1 MTPRMRSTRV
11 RRAPRATI
19 LDYGVGNLHSL
30 VKALTAAGAQV
41 SVDPE
46 PEAALDTDL
55 LVLPGV
61 GAFTAAAEYL
71 TGAGDLVRSALNGGL
86 PALGICLGMRML
98 FNGSDEGPG
107 AGLGV
112 FDGRVTRVRAQRVP
126 HMGWNTVEVIGA
138 RGSAANTAEARLARA
153 GPIEA
158 YYANGYAARPVDE
171 QIVSAWTTV
180 DADRFPAIIRDRSI
194 VGVQFHPE
202 KSGQTGLR
210 FLRGV
215 VDAVRASLTPGT
227 RHRSASKP
235 MHR

>member
-1 MTPRMRSTRV
+1 VTAHPRSTRA

-46 PEAALDTDL
+46 PDAALDTDL

-71 TGAGDLVRSALNGGL
+71 TGSGDLVRSALNNGL
-86 PALGICLGMRML
+86 PTLGICLGMQML

-126 HMGWNTVEVIGA
+126 HMGWNTVEVVGA
-138 RGSAANTAEARLARA
+138 SSSPNTAEARLTRA

-158 YYANGYAARPVDE
+158 YYANGYAARPADE
-171 QIVSAWTTV
+171 QIVTAWTTV
-180 DADRFPAIIRDRSI
+180 EADRFPAIVRDRGI

-215 VDAVRASLTPGT
+215 VDTVRASLSPGT
-227 RHRSASKP
+227 RHRIASKP
-235 MHR
+235 MRR